1 MWLKELNRRKV
12 SNMSDGKG
20 GGAQSWWWEL
30 GELTFYP
37 VSTEVNQ
44 SYKFLVCLGLFK
56 YFGQYFE
63 F

>member
-1 MWLKELNRRKV
+1 
-12 SNMSDGKG
+12 MSDGQG